1 MRVLLHSF
9 LFCCCLVPVAQ
20 AVNAQAPADEASRVL
35 AEQGRFWQERGDQAR
50 AAEAW
55 KKLLLVEPESAQALY
70 GLATVELKEG
80 RPAQARAYLER
91 LRNVQPGSPLLAL
104 LEQDMRLHEGNN
116 MAVLEEA
123 RLLAASQELD
133 DALAKYRQALGD
145 WRPVGDVGREYYGY
159 LGYAEGGLQEAITG
173 LRRLAAQS
181 PGDPQV
187 QLLLAR
193 HLARNE
199 STRLDGIR
207 HLASLSKRADIG
219 SDAAE
224 SWRDALAWL
233 GPPRPE
239 AQPLF
244 TAYLEAHP
252 DDQEIRAQLEQG
264 IVAAQ
269 KQVAEAARRKADEAK
284 PAAPR
289 PDPLRRR
296 TDAAM
301 KLLESG
307 DTGRARAEFEAVL
320 AQRPDQSEALG
331 GLGIVAMRAGD
342 WRQAHDY
349 LSRARR
355 GNAAWQASLDAVQY
369 WVDVEDAQ
377 ALLGAGNLDEARKR
391 AQRAA
396 RQNPRELAA
405 QRVLADVLAHEGHTA
420 QAIAAYRAL
429 LDRQPGDVQLR
440 SRLAQLHLHAGNEA
454 EASRLLDD
462 LLAADPD
469 DPQAL
474 FASARLAA
482 EQGQWR
488 TAHDTLERIPAAK
501 RTLAMSQLHEAA
513 RNQVDLAQAA
523 ELLQLGKKTEALA
536 LLGRVQSGL
545 PVGNEGLGRIAR
557 MYLQLGETESAMAL
571 MGPLRAMAGKR
582 SVDASIAYAQLL
594 LASDQR
600 IEAGV
605 VLRHL
610 STRALTAAQQAD
622 VDSLWNAYQSLGV
635 DASAGASTSNTS
647 SGGGALS
654 R

>member
-1 MRVLLHSF
+1 MRAFLRPFLL
-9 LFCCCLVPVAQ
+9 CCLLPAILQ
-20 AVNAQAPADEASRVL
+20 ANAQAETDGASHVL
-35 AEQGRFWQERGDQAR
+35 AEQGQFWQARGDQAR

-70 GLATVELKEG
+70 GLATAELKG
-80 RPAQARAYLER
+80 GSPGQARAYLER
-91 LRNVQPGSPLLAL
+91 LRKAHPDSPLLAL
-104 LEQDMRLHEGNN
+104 LEQDLRLHEGNN

-123 RLLAASQELD
+123 RLLGASQELD
-133 DALAKYRQALGD
+133 EALAKYRQALGGGT
-145 WRPVGDVGREYYGY
+145 PVGDVGREYYGY
-159 LGYAEGGLQEAITG
+159 LGYTEGGLQEAIAG

-181 PGDPQV
+181 PGDPQI

-207 HLASLSKRADIG
+207 RLANLSRRADIG

-233 GPPRPE
+233 GPPQPE

-244 TAYLEAHP
+244 TAYLESHP
-252 DDQEIRAQLEQG
+252 DDDEMREQLEQG
-264 IVAAQ
+264 VAAA
-269 KQVAEAARRKADEAK
+269 KKRAADAARREGEGAK
-284 PAAPR
+284 QAPPR

-320 AQRPDQSEALG
+320 AQRPDHSEALG

-349 LSRARR
+349 LTRARR
-355 GNAAWQASLDAVQY
+355 GNAAWQSSLDAVQY
-369 WVDVEDAQ
+369 WIDVEDAQ
-377 ALLGAGNLDEARKR
+377 ALLGAGKPAEARKL

-396 RQNPRELAA
+396 RQNPREPAA
-405 QRVLADVLAHEGHTA
+405 QRILADILAQEGNTA
-420 QAIAAYRAL
+420 QAMAAYRAL
-429 LDRQPGDVQLR
+429 LDRSPNDAQLR
-440 SRLAQLHLHAGNEA
+440 YRLASLHLRAGDSA
-454 EASRLLDD
+454 EASRLLDA
-462 LLAADPD
+462 LLAANPD

-474 FASARLAA
+474 YASARLAS
-482 EQGQWR
+482 ERGQWR
-488 TAHDTLERIPAAK
+488 AAYDTLERIPVTQRTAA
-501 RTLAMSQLHEAA
+501 MDQLHEAA
-513 RNQVDLAQAA
+513 RSRIDLARAA
-523 ELLQLGKKTEALA
+523 ELIQAGRKAEAMD
-536 LLGRVQSGL
+536 LLGRLQSGSQTS
-545 PVGNEGLGRIAR
+545 NEVLGGIAQ
-557 MYLQLGETESAMAL
+557 MYLQLGETERAL
-571 MGPLRAMAGKR
+571 ALLGPLRALAGKR

-600 IEAGV
+600 VEASV

-610 STRALTAAQQAD
+610 SAQALTASQQAELD
-622 VDSLWNAYQSLGV
+622 GLWSAYQLHAADV
-635 DASAGASTSNTS
+635 PAGGPISTTS
-647 SGGGALS
+647 SGGGAFK